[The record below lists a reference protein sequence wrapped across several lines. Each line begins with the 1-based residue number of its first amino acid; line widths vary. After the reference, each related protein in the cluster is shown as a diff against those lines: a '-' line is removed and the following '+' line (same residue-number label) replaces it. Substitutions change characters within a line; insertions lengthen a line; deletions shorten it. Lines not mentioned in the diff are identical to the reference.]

1 MNMPS
6 RKPAAGY
13 SRKLCDIIWMGWHD
27 ILRGLPP
34 RELSCAR
41 KAFNYENARLLALE
55 FKRIHGHLRSWPP
68 GAIPVW
74 LRNFMHEQR
83 QRAFER
89 DEVEATL
96 LHFAKRPPHLIKA
109 DLAAELQAANLASL
123 APPVEE
129 IY

>member
-6 RKPAAGY
+6 TKSATRY
-13 SRKLCDIIWMGWHD
+13 SPKLCDTIWMGWHD
-27 ILRGLPP
+27 ILHDLPP

-55 FKRIHGHLRSWPP
+55 FKRIHGYLLSWPP
-68 GAIPVW
+68 GLIPAW
-74 LRNFMHEQR
+74 LRGFMLEQR

-89 DEVEATL
+89 DEVEATR
-96 LHFAKRPPHLIKA
+96 LHGAKRPPHLIKA

-129 IY
+129 VY